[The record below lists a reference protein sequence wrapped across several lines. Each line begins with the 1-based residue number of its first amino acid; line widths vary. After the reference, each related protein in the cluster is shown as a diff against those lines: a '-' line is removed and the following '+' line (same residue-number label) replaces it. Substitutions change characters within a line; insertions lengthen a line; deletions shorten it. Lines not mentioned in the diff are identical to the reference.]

1 MPPSVSF
8 KILLIVES
16 PSKCKTIE
24 RLLGPGYSC
33 VATCGHLR
41 DLAIKTD
48 LSDVPSILSSRTPPP
63 YTKSSKKM
71 DYIRNIQAAISKCNG
86 TVILATD
93 ADREGESIAWHVC
106 QLFNLPVETTP
117 RIVFNEITQSAL
129 QTALRNPR
137 RVDMNLVNSQQ
148 ARQVIDFVIGY
159 GITPLL
165 WNTQTTMT
173 TTTTPT
179 ASLTKQKTKLNPVQ
193 SAGRCQTP
201 ALRIMYDAYVKMNDA
216 ALNPLIEYRCTGH
229 FGKYDIPFSLSKR
242 ISCDDIAGFLSFYT
256 HSETSATVALNHIFE
271 RCGDIEEVTYKPPP
285 ALKTTTLQQFGS
297 SQLKISPSETMEVAQ
312 RLYELGYITY
322 HRTESTNVSD
332 EFRDAASHF
341 VRFNWGDAYIAG
353 KVSSK
358 KATTAGYAH
367 EAIRPVNIHTVTLPA
382 TSNAN
387 DSGEFGKNEKR
398 MYAFIWLRAVC
409 SCMANATYEKLT
421 AKVSVLNT
429 YTYTYSAYRPT
440 FSGWRACVSR
450 MGSKVDHQCQGQHI
464 DCQDQDQQDQQ
475 DQTDFTSPQFSSLY
489 FDYLQSIFSGSS
501 LPYNSIDCLPVV
513 ANACRPYTYGG
524 LIRQLEKMGIGRP
537 STFASILY
545 TLKKRDYITT
555 ASATGLNDETLRTSP
570 LLESKETYKIVNRGN
585 GTIGGTATVISTR
598 TGIGAS
604 ASAAGGGGGGGGGG
618 RGGGAKQKTSATGY
632 IQITPNGRQVI
643 EALFPKCEP
652 VLAYKYTREMEE
664 RLDEVAG
671 GRMDWN
677 TVCQTCTE
685 CVTQIKKSTFSAP
698 VTAPTVEASSGI
710 MRHVTDHIS
719 VRQGQYGAY
728 LFYRTPAM
736 KKPKFISLKDFPYL
750 FMECDECLISDWVDK
765 HV

>member
-8 KILLIVES
+8 KTLLIAES

-48 LSDVPSILSSRTPPP
+48 LSDVPAILSSRNPPP

-71 DYIRNIQAAISKCNG
+71 DYIRNIQSAISKCNG
-86 TVILATD
+86 TIILATD
-93 ADREGESIAWHVC
+93 ADREGESIAWHIC

-117 RIVFNEITQSAL
+117 RIVFNEITQPAL

-165 WNTQTTMT
+165 WNKTQTTN
-173 TTTTPT
+173 PP
-179 ASLTKQKTKLNPVQ
+179 ASLTKQKTKSKPVQ

-201 ALRIMYDAYVKMNDA
+201 ALRIMYDAYVKMKAA

-256 HSETSATVALNHIFE
+256 QSETSAAVALKHIFE

-297 SQLKISPSETMEVAQ
+297 RQLKISPSETMEVAQ

-332 EFRDAASHF
+332 EFRDAASLF
-341 VRFNWGDAYIAG
+341 VRSNWGDAYIAG
-353 KVSSK
+353 KASTK
-358 KATTAGYAH
+358 KTTTTGYAH

-382 TSNAN
+382 TSNAS

-409 SCMANATYEKLT
+409 SCMANASYEKLT
-421 AKVSVLNT
+421 AKVSVMNT

-440 FSGWRACVSR
+440 FTGWRACVSR
-450 MGSKVDHQCQGQHI
+450 MGSKVDHPCQGQDI
-464 DCQDQDQQDQQ
+464 DDCQDQDPQDPQDQQ
-475 DQTDFTSPQFSSLY
+475 DQSDFTSPQFSSLY

-537 STFASILY
+537 STFASILN

-555 ASATGLNDETLRTSP
+555 STAGLDDENPLTSHV
-570 LLESKETYKIVNRGN
+570 LESKETYKIVNRGN
-585 GTIGGTATVISTR
+585 GPIGGTATVISTR
-598 TGIGAS
+598 TGVGTS
-604 ASAAGGGGGGGGGG
+604 AGAAGGVGGT
-618 RGGGAKQKTSATGY
+618 KQKTSTGY

-671 GRMDWN
+671 GRMDWS

-685 CVTQIKKSTFSAP
+685 CVTQIKKSTFSEPA
-698 VTAPTVEASSGI
+698 TAPTIQSSPSKTPLSLSPGI
-710 MRHVTDHIS
+710 MRHVTEHIS

-736 KKPKFISLKDFPYL
+736 KKPKFISLKDFPYS
-750 FMECDECLISDWVDK
+750 FMECDACLISDWVDK